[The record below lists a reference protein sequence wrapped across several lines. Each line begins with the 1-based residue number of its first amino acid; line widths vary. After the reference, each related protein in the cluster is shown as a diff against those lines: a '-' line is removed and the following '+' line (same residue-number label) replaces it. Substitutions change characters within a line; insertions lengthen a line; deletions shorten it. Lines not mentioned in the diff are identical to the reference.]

1 MPFKKPNNKTKKQQK
16 KKEAAKPSDDAASIE
31 EIVVTDATNPSVPD
45 APLEEVQTDTIISEE
60 ELAAIA
66 AHEEYMWKTYYG
78 PEHEEKMKRWQDAR
92 IAMLET
98 PEYWEDRIET
108 LLCARQRFHKKAAWS
123 PEVFHEVNLIDKKIL
138 DCEDM
143 IDMLDGVEKEVP
155 VGNPMLGGMDWWKDG
170 LQDTGGWVSSK

>member
-1 MPFKKPNNKTKKQQK
+1 MPFKKPNNKTKKQQQK
-16 KKEAAKPSDDAASIE
+16 KKAIKPSEDAPIE

-45 APLEEVQTDTIISEE
+45 APLDEVQTDTIISEE

-78 PEHEEKMKRWQDAR
+78 PEHEEKMKRWQDAQ
-92 IAMLET
+92 IAMLDE

-108 LLCARQRFHKKAAWS
+108 LLCSRQRFHKKAAWS

-138 DCEDM
+138 ECEDM

-155 VGNPMLGGMDWWKDG
+155 VGNPILGGMDWWKDG
-170 LQDTGGWVSSK
+170 LQDTDGWVSSK